1 MTYEHFATYEEIAT
15 QFRLTLCEVSFVQE
29 RQIAV
34 KPDLFAFIQEN
45 VLLRRNYATEHAI
58 CESIIAPML
67 MIVSKEQD
75 LPVWSHFRFDIAPEE
90 GLMGVPNFLVAPA
103 SAVGT
108 TFQQP
113 VICVAEAKREDFNA
127 GWAQALAEMIAAQRY
142 NQDETMQ
149 MYGIVTTGRFWQF
162 GMLERDVVTL
172 ENVSFSAQENLQRVM
187 NILNWVFFVA
197 KQQVIDD
204 SFCVEKCTNS

>member
-1 MTYEHFATYEEIAT
+1 MTYGHFATYEEVAT
-15 QFRLTLCEVSFVQE
+15 QFQLTLCEVSFVQE
-29 RQIAV
+29 REIAV
-34 KPDLFAFIQEN
+34 KPDLFAFIHDN

-58 CESIIAPML
+58 CENIIAPML

-75 LPVWSHFRFDIAPEE
+75 LPVWSHFRFDVAPEE
-90 GLMGVPNFLVAPA
+90 GLMGVPDFLAAPA

-113 VICVAEAKREDFNA
+113 VICVAEAKREDFDA

-149 MYGIVTTGRFWQF
+149 IYGIVTTGRFWQF
-162 GMLERDVVTL
+162 GILERDVVTL
-172 ENVSFSAQENLQRVM
+172 ENISFSAQENLQRVM

-197 KQQVIDD
+197 KQHVRRNDD
-204 SFCVEKCTNS
+204 S